1 MRGVFCLVCGTLFV
15 QVHHVVVVLGYP
27 LLDYLLLGY
36 HLLGYQHV
44 LGSEM
49 DVLDVEV
56 GRGNVAVGVLGNFVF
71 GRHSCALSNFGLF
84 GDFYHRISSGV

>member
-1 MRGVFCLVCGTLFV
+1 MRGVLCLVCGTLFV

-27 LLDYLLLGY
+27 LLDYLLLDY

-44 LGSEM
+44 LVSDV

-56 GRGNVAVGVLGNFVF
+56 GRGNVAVGVL
-71 GRHSCALSNFGLF
+71 
-84 GDFYHRISSGV
+84 